1 MEYIWNKEN
10 EINKENVEIGD
21 EVINQH
27 GTKSIVVGFTNNGI
41 ILCFANME
49 TKRPSF
55 YVYEDEKKCQYSLC
69 IKTGEHYDYI
79 KEMFEEVI

>member
-27 GTKSIVVGFTNNGI
+27 GTTSIVVGFTDKGI

-49 TKRPSF
+49 TKMPSF
-55 YVYEDEKKCQYSLC
+55 YIYEDEKKCQYSLC

-79 KEMFEEVI
+79 KEMFKEVI